1 MSKLQKMNHV
11 THLTNNLPATIEFYT
26 QVLGMKLVAA
36 ERRAVRRSDLEHPP
50 TVERENI
57 AENAFGEQ
65 ITVLFEMLNGSR
77 ISFVEVVGLSSWPAN
92 PLPRWIKHMAMR
104 VSSELDLQRAKAALE
119 SKGISV
125 LGITDHGLFRSIYF
139 FDPVNDIRLE
149 YACNVTELDEEDSRL
164 AWAALDTWVKGNV
177 PANKSIH

>member
-1 MSKLQKMNHV
+1 MPKLQKMNHV

-36 ERRAVRRSDLEHPP
+36 ERRSVRRSDLEYPP
-50 TVERENI
+50 AVEREDT
-57 AENAFGEQ
+57 AENAFEEQ
-65 ITVLFEMLNGSR
+65 ITISFEMLNGSR
-77 ISFVEVVGLSSWPAN
+77 ISFAEVAGLSSWPAN

-104 VSSELDLQRAKAALE
+104 VNSEADLRRAKTVLE

-125 LGITDHGLFRSIYF
+125 LGITDHGLFRSVYF

-149 YACNVTELDEEDSRL
+149 YAWNVTELDDEDSRL
-164 AWAALDTWVKGNV
+164 AWAALDTWVKGRV